1 MSNSPLV
8 SYTKIS
14 PNKTPRAYRNSS
26 STGKISKITIH
37 HMAGCISVESCGSW
51 FAQSSAKCSSNYGID
66 STGKIALYVP
76 EGYRSWCSSNGDND
90 NIAITIE
97 IANSKSGNPWPV
109 SDKALAACIDLCVD
123 ICQRNGIEQLVYTGT
138 TSGNLTRHDMFC
150 NKVCPG
156 PYLGGKFPYIVE
168 QVNAKLGKPLEITA
182 SSVKPNLQY
191 GDDNSYVSK
200 CQELLMKL
208 GYSIGVKAPTGYFGS
223 NTLAAVKLFQSA
235 NKLEIDGIVGPK
247 TWATLFS
254 DKAVKYV
261 APAATTTS
269 SKSDEETIWDFLY
282 AKLGNA
288 YGAAGMMGNLQAES
302 ALRSTNLQ
310 NTYEKSLGYT
320 DAEYT
325 AAVDSG
331 KYTKFASDSAGY
343 GLAQWTYGTRK
354 ANLLAYAKSEGK
366 SIGDLGMQLNFLWKE
381 LSESYTGVL
390 TSLKTAKSV
399 KAASDVVLTQF
410 ERPLNQGD
418 SVKATRAGYGQT
430 FYDKYAKASSSPA
443 PSTSTSTKVDSG
455 TKASTV
461 VNIALGEVGYKEK
474 ASNSYLDLTTANAGS
489 NNWTK
494 YARDLYNAGYYN
506 GNKNG
511 YAWCDVFVDWCFYKA
526 FGKTEGQLMEYQ
538 TGELGA
544 ACPYSAGYYKARGR
558 YDRNPKYGDQVF
570 FQQNGA
576 LVHTGLVV
584 EVGSSTVTVVEGNKS
599 NMVQKVTYSKSN
611 SYIAGYGHP
620 NYDTVDAPS
629 TSGSSSSSTSSS
641 GNSNIKSFQTW
652 LNSNFGTGLSV
663 DGVYGPLTKKA
674 AIKAFQSSMNSIYGK
689 SLSVD
694 GIFGSKSKASLS
706 NVALKYGATGNL
718 VRVLQGM
725 LYCLGYNPNG
735 FDGIFGNGTKSAV
748 TSFQKA
754 KGLTQDGIAGQA
766 TFAALFA

>member
-1 MSNSPLV
+1 MSNSSLV

-14 PNKTPRAYRNSS
+14 PNKTARAYRNAS

-76 EGYRSWCSSNGDND
+76 EDYRSWCSSNGDND
-90 NIAITIE
+90 NIAVTIE
-97 IANSKSGNPWPV
+97 IANSASGNPWPV

-123 ICQRNGIEQLVYTGT
+123 ICQRNSIEKLVYTGT

-168 QVNAKLGKPLEITA
+168 QVNAKLGKPIEITA
-182 SSVKPNLQY
+182 DSVKPNLQY

-200 CQELLMKL
+200 CQELLMRL
-208 GYSIGVKAPTGYFGS
+208 GYSIGVSAPTGYFGS
-223 NTLAAVKLFQSA
+223 NTLAAIKLFQSA
-235 NKLEIDGIVGPK
+235 NKLEVDGIVGPK
-247 TWATLFS
+247 TWAALFS
-254 DKAVKYV
+254 DSAVKYV
-261 APAATTTS
+261 ASATTES
-269 SKSDEETIWDFLY
+269 STASATTV
-282 AKLGNA
+282 AKA
-288 YGAAGMMGNLQAES
+288 
-302 ALRSTNLQ
+302 
-310 NTYEKSLGYT
+310 
-320 DAEYT
+320 
-325 AAVDSG
+325 DSG
-331 KYTKFASDSAGY
+331 S
-343 GLAQWTYGTRK
+343 
-354 ANLLAYAKSEGK
+354 
-366 SIGDLGMQLNFLWKE
+366 
-381 LSESYTGVL
+381 
-390 TSLKTAKSV
+390 
-399 KAASDVVLTQF
+399 
-410 ERPLNQGD
+410 
-418 SVKATRAGYGQT
+418 
-430 FYDKYAKASSSPA
+430 
-443 PSTSTSTKVDSG
+443 
-455 TKASTV
+455 KASTV
-461 VNIALGEVGYKEK
+461 VNIALGEIGYKEK
-474 ASNSYLDLTTANAGS
+474 ATNASLDLTTANAGS

-538 TGELGA
+538 TGTLGA
-544 ACPYSAGYYKARGR
+544 ACPYSAGYYKAKGR
-558 YDRNPKYGDQVF
+558 YDTTPKYGDQVF

-584 EVGSSTVTVVEGNKS
+584 GVTSSTVTVVEGNKS
-599 NMVQKVTYSKSN
+599 NMVQKITYSRSN

-620 NYDTVDAPS
+620 NYDTIDAPS
-629 TSGSSSSSTSSS
+629 SSGSSGSSSSATSSS
-641 GNSNIKSFQTW
+641 GNSNIKAFQTW

-663 DGVYGPLTKKA
+663 DGVYGPMTKKA

-694 GIFGSKSKASLS
+694 GIFGAKSKASLS
-706 NVALKYGATGNL
+706 SVALKYGATGNL

-754 KGLTQDGIAGQA
+754 KGLTQDSIAGQA
-766 TFAALFA
+766 TFTALFA